1 MFAMSPTGGPRGY
14 LLAGSGTAGSISVQP
29 RPGGRAAGP
38 QARFAGRRRMLPGA
52 GFGGVSN
59 AGVKAAR
66 RMQDNTAANALFSGY
81 RGARGRGGSVM
92 GSMTSAFRDVWKWTG
107 QPMAA
112 RKSAFMQP
120 GRMTQFLGTGAGAEF
135 AARYGGEVGT
145 ASFREAAFKASR
157 EAGMHKGLAR
167 QVRGRRGAVLAAGA
181 VAAGGISWAG
191 GGLFATA
198 GGIAATVGTSRF
210 LRGAG
215 RGGFVSGALG
225 LAAGMGAN
233 YMLGGRM
240 ATMSAP
246 SPAMARGPY
255 TF

>member
-1 MFAMSPTGGPRGY
+1 MAQGMMFGMGPGYQPPVFSGRG
-14 LLAGSGTAGSISVQP
+14 
-29 RPGGRAAGP
+29 GGRQRDLWLGGGRGTS
-38 QARFAGRRRMLPGA
+38 ARFRAGGT
-52 GFGGVSN
+52 GVSN
-59 AGVKAAR
+59 VGAKAIR
-66 RMQDNTAANALFSGY
+66 GHTNLTAANALFTGY
-81 RGARGRGGSVM
+81 RGTRARGGSVM

-112 RKSAFMQP
+112 RRQAFMQP
-120 GRMTQFLGTGAGAEF
+120 GRMTQWSAGAGATF
-135 AARYGGEVGT
+135 AADYGGEVGT

-157 EAGMHKGLAR
+157 EAGMHKGMAR
-167 QVRGRRGAVLAAGA
+167 QVRGRRASVLAAGA
-181 VAAGGISWAG
+181 VAVGGVAWAG

-225 LAAGMGAN
+225 LAAGLGAN

-246 SPAMARGPY
+246 SPTMARGPY